1 MRKFFNDENGFV
13 LTAELAIIATLVF
26 CGVIVG
32 LAMIRD
38 ALVTELGDI
47 SEAVGALNQSYNYRS
62 LSADAGATG
71 TAHSSCTGSGFND
84 ENDDCDCKGITF
96 GAVCGKADP
105 SLENVAEG
113 TL

>member
-13 LTAELAIIATLVF
+13 LTAELVIIATLVF

-32 LAMIRD
+32 LSMVRD

-62 LSADAGATG
+62 LTGVGGAVG
-71 TAHSSCTGSGFND
+71 TDHGSCSGSGYND
-84 ENDDCDCKGITF
+84 EADECDCKGITF
-96 GAVCGKADP
+96 GAVCGKEDP
-105 SLENVAEG
+105 SLENNPEG
-113 TL
+113 T